1 MTLTSLISA
10 LTKRGASEANLRAG
24 SELQIC
30 VDGQWRAQNANLTDA
45 ALDEMIAR
53 ALPLDQETAWRS
65 ANGTANFSAQSYS
78 IEASKSA
85 GAVTIKIKRS
95 SKASGGPLT
104 AQTAGELKNSAFANS
119 NAFAPVAP
127 TNPQPASPPTAATP
141 PALWPKSAPA
151 TPAFTVAPAVPAPP
165 PMPVAAGDWYYCK
178 PEGAQQ
184 GLQRGPFSLEQMRNL
199 VNATTLKAGTLV
211 WKDGMGSWL
220 PLAQTELGQFLP
232 RNHAPDSY
240 NAPPMSPPQHNLP
253 YQPPPPTEPKSSEG
267 GNYANTLGYGT
278 LGIFLGWNAV
288 ALGQGTQATA
298 AIAACVAG
306 LIGAAIGWMV
316 DQG

>member
-10 LTKRGASEANLRAG
+10 LTKRGASEATLRAG

-30 VDGQWRAQNANLTDA
+30 VDGNWRAQSANLTDA

-53 ALPLDQETAWRS
+53 ALPLDQETAWRN

-85 GAVTIKIKRS
+85 GAVTIKIKRL
-95 SKASGGPLT
+95 SKASGGPLS
-104 AQTAGELKNSAFANS
+104 AQSAGELKNSAFANS

-127 TNPQPASPPTAATP
+127 INPQPAPPPTAATS
-141 PALWPKSAPA
+141 PASWP
-151 TPAFTVAPAVPAPP
+151 TPAPVAPAVPVPP
-165 PMPVAAGDWYYCK
+165 PMPMSTGDWYYCNQ
-178 PEGAQQ
+178 EGAQQ

-199 VNATTLKAGTLV
+199 VNATTLKAQTLV

-220 PLAQTELGQFLP
+220 PVAQTELGQFLP

-253 YQPPPPTEPKSSEG
+253 YQPPPPTEPKSAEG
-267 GNYANTLGYGT
+267 GKYANTLGYAT

-288 ALGQGTQATA
+288 ALGQGTQSTA

-306 LIGAAIGWMV
+306 LIGAAIGFMV